1 VKEIIVDSKISF
13 KEVKEQI
20 EVLKTQYV
28 GILASFSYFDKRDRL
43 LFIKQT
49 KDKILGLENVLN
61 WQKERIWETI
71 NGDFTIEEFMK
82 LQ

>member
-1 VKEIIVDSKISF
+1 MQELVIDTKTSF
-13 KEVKEQI
+13 RDIKEQI
-20 EVLKTQYV
+20 EALKAQYM

-61 WQKERIWETI
+61 WQKEKIWETI
-71 NGDFTIEEFMK
+71 NNDFTIEEFMK